1 MYLHRTKGQTMW
13 IEEEIAELEAEGVE
27 WDEVYALIESMLA
40 DAYED

>member
-1 MYLHRTKGQTMW
+1 MYLYKAKGQTMW
-13 IEEEIAELEAEGVE
+13 VEEEIAELEAEGVE